1 MSFKQKFFSGLTL
14 AFAIAGFTTFASAQ
28 DSTPTNQPDSTQ
40 RQERRE
46 RRGERRGFGKH
57 DGMGR
62 EGKRG
67 GHRGGD
73 KMMMRGLSQL
83 NLTDSQKEQIRKLS
97 ENFKTSTQT
106 QREEM
111 RGLAMKKRDGV
122 ITADEQARFKELKT
136 QLKTSGKQMH
146 SSVQAILTAEQRTQL
161 NQISEENKQK
171 RQERR
176 QMRQD
181 HQMPDTQKDN

>member
-1 MSFKQKFFSGLTL
+1 MSFKRKLFSGVTL
-14 AFAIAGFTTFASAQ
+14 SIALVGFSTFASAQ
-28 DSTPTNQPDSTQ
+28 DSSTNQQESTQ
-40 RQERRE
+40 KQERRE
-46 RRGERRGFGKH
+46 RRGFGKR

-67 GHRGGD
+67 GRHGD

-83 NLTDSQKEQIRKLS
+83 NLTDSQKEQIRTLK

-106 QREEM
+106 KREEM
-111 RGLAMKKRDGV
+111 RGLAMKRRDGV

-136 QLKTSGKQMH
+136 QLRASGEQMQ

-161 NQISEENKQK
+161 NQLKEERKQQM
-171 RQERR
+171 QERR

-181 HQMPDTQKDN
+181 RQMPDTQKDN